1 MALIGWLETD
11 NLLVIIASLLGLLN
25 LTENRVKGLLS
36 SIKKFVKKDIEIR
49 SRLEAKANWIMRKAG
64 VDIEAF
70 DATIEINTEL
80 NGFDFDD

>member
-1 MALIGWLETD
+1 MALTGWLETD
-11 NLLVIIASLLGLLN
+11 NLLVIIASLLTLLN
-25 LTENRVKGLLS
+25 VTESRVKGLLS
-36 SIKKFVKKDIEIR
+36 SIKNYVKEDIKVR

-70 DATIEINTEL
+70 NAAVEINTEL